1 MDVDSNSGPKT
12 TWHEENVQWF
22 IMNDYDYGFPTYM
35 STINVINNQY
45 KLNVRRIR

>member
-1 MDVDSNSGPKT
+1 MDVDSNWGPKT

-22 IMNDYDYGFPTYM
+22 IMNDYGFPTYM
-35 STINVINNQY
+35 STINVINSQY